1 MTQGVVVLELA
12 SSMPMA
18 FAGVASNGMAKKCV
32 FQSAM
37 KRLVQALMPRKL
49 GPS

>member
-1 MTQGVVVLELA
+1 MTQGAVVLELA

-32 FQSAM
+32 FQSTM
-37 KRLVQALMPRKL
+37 KRLVQTPIPRKL
-49 GPS
+49 